1 MNTDP
6 VTVKRIE
13 WLRIFPVLHLWHAA
27 RMAFCV
33 RTLIPMFFA
42 FVLAWVGAYQICQST
57 NSVPLDENTSDAA
70 LNPTTHVLQVFPWR
84 SVQPPRR
91 FHEVSLRP
99 DVQIFTTGYFPA
111 PVQACVVSLMSLL
124 TSSDHILRDAAVLTL
139 IAALLMLF
147 GVAVARSTATEFC
160 TQTRTGAVASI
171 KLAIVDLPKSLLSTV
186 LATVLIAIPVLLLNA
201 AAWLAVM
208 PGLGESVAM
217 IAWPVIT
224 LLAVFASLTAVV
236 VTTAWFLSLA
246 AIGTDR
252 CTGSDALSRGVNYVL
267 SHKLQ
272 TVGYVSTVSIISKLA
287 WWLVYVVQIN
297 ANALLEPRFR
307 KFIPIARREPR
318 ADVNGPEAALQWWQ
332 SAINIAPEVVEF
344 GAFVSG
350 LTLIYILLRQKEDGV
365 QLRELDG
372 GRR

>member
-1 MNTDP
+1 
-6 VTVKRIE
+6 
-13 WLRIFPVLHLWHAA
+13 
-27 RMAFCV
+27 MAFCV
-33 RTLIPMFFA
+33 RTLIPMFVA
-42 FVLAWVGAYQICQST
+42 FVLAWIGVYQICQVT

-70 LNPTTHVLQVFPWR
+70 LQTTTHVLQVFPWR

-99 DVQIFTTGYFPA
+99 NVQIFTSGSFPA
-111 PVQACVVSLMSLL
+111 PVQACMVTLVSLL
-124 TSSDHILRDAAVLTL
+124 TSSEHTLRDAAVL
-139 IAALLMLF
+139 ALLAGMFMIF
-147 GVAVARSTATEFC
+147 GVAAARSTATEFC
-160 TQTRTGAVASI
+160 TQTRTGAIAAI

-186 LATVLIAIPVLLLNA
+186 LATVLIAIPILMLNA
-201 AAWLAVM
+201 AAWLAVI
-208 PGLGESVAM
+208 PGIGESVAM
-217 IAWPVIT
+217 VVWPVIT

-236 VTTAWFLSLA
+236 VTIAWFLSLA

-252 CTGSDALSRGVNYVL
+252 CTGSDALSRGINYVL
-267 SHKLQ
+267 SHKLR
-272 TVGYVSTVSIISKLA
+272 TIGYLSAVAILSKLS
-287 WWLVYVVQIN
+287 WWLVTAILMN

-307 KFIPIARREPR
+307 ELIPTARRKDDG
-318 ADVNGPEAALQWWQ
+318 DVSGPEAALQWWQ

-350 LTLIYILLRQKEDGV
+350 LTLMYILLRQKEDGV